1 MSAANPLT
9 WTLRS
14 IARIERPGGLR
25 KARLTESDH
34 VKWHRMRR
42 RLDWI
47 DFIELLHEDLA
58 TTFPWPFDLA
68 RWDVSPL
75 AALTPRTAEELV
87 GTAASPDESD
97 ALAFLRAA
105 ARALGLPAGG
115 SITDL
120 PRVAPHQKV
129 LELASGRVAFQQ
141 VQTHGDLAFHEQF
154 TFVADS
160 DAERLLIGLAS
171 VELRSNPPRILRPA
185 ELRQQHAAGQRFD
198 RVLGIKGLA
207 WAEALADELKL
218 EVRWT

>member
-14 IARIERPGGLR
+14 IARIERPDGLR
-25 KARLTESDH
+25 KPRLTEPGH

-58 TTFPWPFDLA
+58 TTFPWPYDLG
-68 RWDVSPL
+68 RWQTSPIS
-75 AALTPRTAEELV
+75 ALTPRAAEELV
-87 GTAASPDESD
+87 GEAARPDDSD
-97 ALAFLRAA
+97 ALTFLRAA
-105 ARALGLPAGG
+105 ARGLGLPAGG
-115 SITDL
+115 NIADL
-120 PRVAPHQKV
+120 PRVATHQKV
-129 LELASGRVAFQQ
+129 LELASGRIAFQQ
-141 VQTHGDLAFHEQF
+141 VQTYTDLAFHEQF

-171 VELRSNPPRILRPA
+171 VELRANPPRILRPA
-185 ELRQQHAAGQRFD
+185 ELRQLHLEGQRFD
-198 RVLGIKGLA
+198 RVLGIKGHA
-207 WAEALADELKL
+207 WAEALTDQLKL

>member
-1 MSAANPLT
+1 MSAVNPLT

-14 IARIERPGGLR
+14 IARIEGPDGLR
-25 KARLTESDH
+25 KPRLTEPGH

-58 TTFPWPFDLA
+58 AAFPWPYDLG
-68 RWDVSPL
+68 RWQTSPL
-75 AALTPRTAEELV
+75 SALTPKTAEELV
-87 GTAASPDESD
+87 GEAARPDDSD
-97 ALAFLRAA
+97 ALTFLRTA

-115 SITDL
+115 NIADL
-120 PRVAPHQKV
+120 PRVASHQKV
-129 LELASGRVAFQQ
+129 LELASGRIAFQQ
-141 VQTHGDLAFHEQF
+141 VQAHSDLAFHEQF

-171 VELRSNPPRILRPA
+171 VELRSNPPRILSPA
-185 ELRQQHAAGQRFD
+185 ELRQRHADGQRFD
-198 RVLGIKGLA
+198 RILGIKGHT
-207 WAEALADELKL
+207 WAEALADQLKL